1 MEIDDYQRRAQGTDQ
16 VPARTG
22 DGMVVALMGLAG
34 EVGTLATD
42 YKKRLRDGDTYR
54 FYADDLLE
62 ELGDV
67 LWYVANI
74 AHKSGLSL
82 DDVAQAN
89 LAKLADRWQQPTHE
103 PPAYDAAFPET
114 ERLPRQL
121 LVDFR
126 EDPDTGKVRIALP
139 DGTQLGNDLGDNARV
154 DDGFRYHDVLHLSHL
169 ATMGWSPVLRG
180 FLKRKRRSDPRVD
193 DTEDGGRARVTEEG
207 IVAYVFSRARE
218 EGFFEGRLRVDNDVL
233 QTVTRL
239 VGHFEVRD
247 RTPAEWEH
255 TILTGFDV
263 WRRLRENGGGLVKAD
278 LDERRLTYLSR

>member
-1 MEIDDYQRRAQGTDQ
+1 MEIDDYQRLAQRTDQ

-22 DGMVVALMGLAG
+22 DGLVVALMGLAG

-42 YKKRLRDGDTYR
+42 YKKRLRDGDSYR
-54 FYADDLLE
+54 FYADDLLV

-89 LAKLADRWQQPTHE
+89 LAKLADRWQR
-103 PPAYDAAFPET
+103 PAGGAPLYDAGFPDA
-114 ERLPRQL
+114 ERLPREL

-126 EDPDTGKVRIALP
+126 QDPETGKVRVTLD
-139 DGTQLGNDLGDNARV
+139 DGTQLGNDLGDNSRV

-169 ATMGWSPVLRG
+169 ATLGWSPVLRG

-193 DTEDGGRARVTEEG
+193 DTEDGGRAKVTEEG

-218 EGFFEGRLRVDNDVL
+218 EGFFEHRSRVDNDVL

-247 RTPAEWEH
+247 RTAGEWEH

-278 LDERRLTYLSR
+278 LDARTLRYLSP

>member
-1 MEIDDYQRRAQGTDQ
+1 MEIGEYQRRAQETDQ

-22 DGMVVALMGLAG
+22 DGLVVALMGLAG

-42 YKKRLRDGDTYR
+42 YKKRLRDGDSYR

-89 LAKLADRWQQPTHE
+89 LAKLAARWQRPSMQAPN
-103 PPAYDAAFPET
+103 YDAGFPE
-114 ERLPRQL
+114 EEQLPRQL
-121 LVDFR
+121 IFDFR
-126 EDPDTGKVRIALP
+126 EDPDTGRVAVTLP
-139 DGTQLGNDLGDNARV
+139 DGTQLGNELGDNARV
-154 DDGFRYHDVLHLSHL
+154 DDGFRYHDVLHLAHM
-169 ATMGWSPVLRG
+169 ATMGWAPVLRG
-180 FLKRKRRSDPRVD
+180 FLKRKRRSDPRMD
-193 DTEDGGRARVTEEG
+193 DTEDGGRAKVTEEG

-218 EGFFEGRLRVDNDVL
+218 EGFFDGRRRVDNDVL
-233 QTVTRL
+233 QTITRL
-239 VGHFEVRD
+239 AGHFEVRD

-255 TILTGFDV
+255 TILTGFEV
-263 WRRLRENGGGLVKAD
+263 WRQLRQNGGGLVKAD
-278 LDERRLTYLSR
+278 LDARSLTYLAR